1 MRNLPFFMKTVTKT
15 VTLNPFQHL
24 YPINEILFFVG
35 MTNEERINLYP
46 YPKL

>member
-1 MRNLPFFMKTVTKT
+1 MKTMTKI
-15 VTLNPFQHL
+15 VMLNSFQHL
-24 YPINEILFFVG
+24 YPINEIPFFVG